1 MPFRPTVFAASLA
14 ALGPGAAQAY
24 TLHVL
29 HINDFHSRIESINAF
44 EFDVLG
50 GGRGR
55 WRMLR
60 GRGPAPDGDQ
70 RAARRARPPPA
81 RTSWC

>member
-29 HINDFHSRIESINAF
+29 HINDFHSRIEF
-44 EFDVLG
+44 
-50 GGRGR
+50 
-55 WRMLR
+55 
-60 GRGPAPDGDQ
+60 DQ
-70 RAARRARPPPA
+70 RVRVRRARRRTRPLANASGA
-81 RTSWC
+81 RPGS